1 MEQITK
7 AFRAI
12 GFARVTVVSE
22 EVTEAYARKWGHG
35 LAIREFIQS
44 SLIYAEKPLER
55 SQGAVSKPRRRVLRK
70 VPSGVCLPS
79 FPSISAADAN
89 QKAAKETSDM
99 SPPGNSSGASDQDA

>member
-7 AFRAI
+7 ALRAI
-12 GFARVTVVSE
+12 GFTRVTVVSE

-55 SQGAVSKPRRRVLRK
+55 SRGTVSKSGRK
-70 VPSGVCLPS
+70 VRKKVL
-79 FPSISAADAN
+79 
-89 QKAAKETSDM
+89 
-99 SPPGNSSGASDQDA
+99 SGA